1 MSFFNYLEKDYF
13 SLPHENEFLSESIEM
28 ESSTGSISNNMKDNF
43 HDEWLLIGNLVDIL
57 GQFDT
62 ITTTL
67 SSSKFV
73 TLSLIYHLI
82 DFLKKNLSNIL
93 NAINDNDDNNNDD
106 NNNNNDEI
114 VLPLFEQDVQ
124 LFEKIMVLFLIITL
138 FFIN

>member
-1 MSFFNYLEKDYF
+1 MSPPYIYL
-13 SLPHENEFLSESIEM
+13 P
-28 ESSTGSISNNMKDNF
+28 
-43 HDEWLLIGNLVDIL
+43 L
-57 GQFDT
+57 G
-62 ITTTL
+62 
-67 SSSKFV
+67 SSKFV

-138 FFIN
+138 FFINQYIIYNNINNHKANMKNNFSLSIMSILAKKCINTTSVFLSALFYYVNRIKP